1 MFHHP
6 APTAALARG
15 LCCGLLV
22 WAAGHHVPVYAAE
35 PLVWRTVSDQHL
47 ETLRGGFDAGHGL
60 RVGFGISRAVYI
72 NGALVTQTTLTL
84 DRLSQL
90 NPAQALQISQ
100 RMAGMNIVQNGP
112 GNSVEGR
119 ASDLGAGLVIQNTL
133 NDQQIRVQTVIH
145 ASSNGLGMLRNSNTL
160 GTVQD
165 AVARAIGSR

>member
-1 MFHHP
+1 ML
-6 APTAALARG
+6 LAG
-15 LCCGLLV
+15 
-22 WAAGHHVPVYAAE
+22 E
-35 PLVWRTVSDQHL
+35 DPL
-47 ETLRGGFDAGHGL
+47 
-60 RVGFGISRAVYI
+60 YI
-72 NGALVTQTTLTL
+72 ARRMIRFASEDIGNA
-84 DRLSQL
+84 D
-90 NPAQALQISQ
+90 PQALQISQ
-100 RMAGMNIVQNGP
+100 RMAGMNLVQNGP

>member
-1 MFHHP
+1 
-6 APTAALARG
+6 
-15 LCCGLLV
+15 
-22 WAAGHHVPVYAAE
+22 
-35 PLVWRTVSDQHL
+35 
-47 ETLRGGFDAGHGL
+47 
-60 RVGFGISRAVYI
+60 
-72 NGALVTQTTLTL
+72 
-84 DRLSQL
+84 
-90 NPAQALQISQ
+90 
-100 RMAGMNIVQNGP
+100 MNLVQNGP